1 MQNNIIFHDLTEE
14 LGINFIEYAVAVNTD
29 RAIPDAN
36 SGLKPVARRILYD
49 CYINGN
55 VYAKKHV
62 KCAAIVG
69 DTMGRFH
76 PHGDSSIYGALVRLA
91 EDWTMRYPLI
101 DFHGNKGNRDGDGPA
116 HQRYTEARL
125 AKITEDGMLVG
136 LKKKN
141 VDYIPNYS
149 ESEDEPVTLPS
160 YFPNLLCNP
169 NTGIGVAMA
178 CNWAPHNL
186 NEVAQAIYDYMDG
199 KESTLPGPD
208 FPTGGIVINSKDI
221 PTIMKT
227 GHGSVKIRGK
237 YHMEGNNIVFTE
249 IPYGVVTEPL
259 IEAIGKL
266 CDDGEIVGITDIQ
279 NESTLKAGFRLVLKC
294 AKDAN
299 IAKIIQ
305 QLFQKSDLQ
314 SSFSYNQ
321 VALIDK
327 TPIELNLKDCC
338 KIYVE
343 HNSNC
348 ICREA
353 NFDLQKTNARL
364 NIVEGLLKALED
376 IDNIIALIK
385 KSESSAK
392 AKDALMAKY
401 GFNEEQAKAI
411 IDMKLGKLAGLERI
425 EIENEKAEL
434 IETINSLN
442 AILANPLDELR
453 KRLQEIVKKYGDAR
467 RTELTHIEEPKNKE
481 EKEIANVPP
490 EKCVIVLTEGG
501 SVKRIPATSFRTQ
514 KRGGKGVKTQDDITE
529 AIIRTNTVDSL
540 MIFTD
545 KGKMYRLIVNNI
557 PEGTNTSKGTPVK
570 ALIEMEAGENV
581 QTIYSI
587 YRDTDA
593 KYVLFITKN
602 GLVKKTALAE
612 YVGTKKTKGIGA
624 INIKD
629 GDAISVVTL
638 VKEEPLIIVT
648 KNGYMIKFNSTEI
661 GTTGRLTSG
670 VKGIN
675 LSADD
680 EVVAA
685 LPLRNVN
692 DQLAIFTSKGYG
704 KKMAQSEITLQKRA
718 GKGVLCHKVSDIN
731 GYVSAAQLI
740 SDEDNILL
748 VGDKNSVCISAQDV
762 PETGRIAIGNIMLKG
777 NKILSVSKV

>member
-1 MQNNIIFHDLTEE
+1 MQSNIQFNDLTKE
-14 LGINFIEYAVAVNTD
+14 LGTNFIEYAVAVNTD
-29 RAIPDAN
+29 RAIPDSK
-36 SGLKPVARRILYD
+36 SGLKPVAKRIIYD
-49 CYINGN
+49 AYITGCSN
-55 VYAKKHV
+55 AKPHV

-76 PHGDSSIYGALVRLA
+76 PHGDTSTYGALIRLA
-91 EDWTMRYPLI
+91 EEWTMRYPLI
-101 DFHGNKGNRDGDGPA
+101 DFHGNKGSRDGDEPA
-116 HQRYTEARL
+116 AYRYTEARL

-141 VDYIPNYS
+141 VDFIPNYS

-199 KESTLPGPD
+199 KEPMLPGPD

-221 PTIMKT
+221 PTIMRT

-237 YHMEGNNIVFTE
+237 YHMEDNNIVFTE
-249 IPYGVVTEPL
+249 VPYGVVTEPL

-266 CDDGEIVGITDIQ
+266 CDDGEIVGITNIS
-279 NESTLKAGFRLVLKC
+279 NESDLKNGFRLVFEC

-305 QLFQKSDLQ
+305 QLFQKTDLQ

-327 TPIELNLKDCC
+327 TPTELNLKDCC
-338 KIYVE
+338 KIYVD
-343 HNSNC
+343 HNSEC
-348 ICREA
+348 ICRET

-376 IDNIIALIK
+376 IDNIISLIK
-385 KSESSAK
+385 GSESSAK
-392 AKDALMAKY
+392 AKDALMVKY
-401 GFNEEQAKAI
+401 NFNEEQAKAI
-411 IDMKLGKLAGLERI
+411 IDMKLGRLAGLERI
-425 EIENEKAEL
+425 EVENEKSEL
-434 IETINSLN
+434 IETIKTLN
-442 AILANPLDELR
+442 AILANPLEELR
-453 KRLQEIVKKYGDAR
+453 KRLDNIVKKYGDAR
-467 RTELTHIEEPKNKE
+467 RTELTQIDEPKTKE
-481 EKEIANVPP
+481 EKEIVNVPP
-490 EKCVIVLTEGG
+490 EKCVVVLTEGG

-514 KRGGKGVKTQDDITE
+514 KRGSKGVKTQDDITE
-529 AIIRTNTVDSL
+529 AVIRTNTVDSL
-540 MIFTD
+540 MIFTN
-545 KGKMYRLIVNNI
+545 KGKMYRLVVNNI
-557 PEGTNTSKGTPVK
+557 PEGTNTSKGSPVK
-570 ALIEMEAGENV
+570 ALVEMESGENV

-587 YRDTDA
+587 YRDTSA
-593 KYVLFITKN
+593 KYVLFVTKN
-602 GLVKKTALAE
+602 GLVKKTALSE
-612 YVGTKKTKGIGA
+612 YVGTKKSNGIGA

-629 GDAISVVTL
+629 GDALSSVTL
-638 VKEEPLIIVT
+638 INDEQLIIVT
-648 KNGYMIKFNSTEI
+648 KNGNMIKFNSSEI
-661 GTTGRLTSG
+661 TATGRLTAG
-670 VKGIN
+670 VKGITLN
-675 LSADD
+675 AGD

-685 LPLRNVN
+685 LPLRNPD

-704 KKMAQSEITLQKRA
+704 KKIKQNEITLQKRA
-718 GKGVLCHKVSDIN
+718 GKGIACHKVSDVC

-740 SDEDNILL
+740 SDEDNVLL
-748 VGDKNSVCISAQDV
+748 VGDKNSVCISAV
-762 PETGRIAIGNIMLKG
+762 EISAMGRLTTGNIMLKN